1 MRMLSAALVA
11 LIAATMTITAHV
23 AWGQA
28 YTSAYDPRWQDS
40 LWNEAIALQENGE
53 HAQAIKRLRRAGHL
67 SRINEGLNAK
77 SQLLYLRA
85 EIASH
90 RALNQLELAD
100 ERQLYLSRIEA
111 TVVPSGPEKI
121 SALLAQG
128 EWHQYAL
135 LQAIDDNEGAAVRM
149 QKAWN
154 FYLRARDE
162 SLTTYGETSELIP
175 ALEGMIRNQ
184 YINAARQGVGAALPG
199 QMNAFGQTNG
209 APRSIFKRGLPVFL
223 NLQQLKRDRL
233 GVSREMQADDL
244 ILMGDWAWWT
254 GNRGYALD
262 FYNSAL
268 ALANGNVPRE
278 DTPEGVALL
287 QEESAPEGI
296 QIEESSGDQAPT
308 SQASQISHQP
318 NDSQAKALNA
328 GPVGIP
334 VNDVTMTVEKPAN
347 QPDSSLN
354 DARFSILESPVP
366 LPAVEGFEPVLP
378 IKESEA
384 SEQDLIVTFNVS
396 KWGKAINIQ
405 RIQDPVVEDSAVPRK
420 IIRRL
425 RSIRFRPA
433 FVNGE
438 PAESQTIT
446 WIFDL
451 NTWSNSGKATKGT
464 AT

>member
-1 MRMLSAALVA
+1 
-11 LIAATMTITAHV
+11 MTITAHV

-40 LWNEAIALQENGE
+40 LWNEARAMQENGE
-53 HAQAIKRLRRAGHL
+53 HAQAIQRLRRAAHL

-100 ERQLYLSRIEA
+100 QRQLYLSRVEA
-111 TVVPSGPEKI
+111 TVVSSGLEKV
-121 SALLAQG
+121 SALMAQG

-135 LQAIDDNEGAAVRM
+135 LQAIDDKEGAAARM

-154 FYLRARDE
+154 FYLLARNE
-162 SLTTYGETSELIP
+162 SLTTYGESSELIP
-175 ALEGMIRNQ
+175 ALEGMIRNH

-209 APRSIFKRGLPVFL
+209 VPRSIFKRGLPVFL
-223 NLQQLKRDRL
+223 ELQQLKRDRL
-233 GVSREMQADDL
+233 GVSREVQADDF

-262 FYNSAL
+262 FYKNAL
-268 ALANGNVPRE
+268 ALANGNAPRE
-278 DTPEGVALL
+278 DTAEVVALL
-287 QEESAPEGI
+287 QDESAPAGI
-296 QIEESSGDQAPT
+296 QIEESSGDR
-308 SQASQISHQP
+308 ASTTRASENSHQP
-318 NDSQAKALNA
+318 NDSQAQALNA
-328 GPVGIP
+328 GSVGVS
-334 VNDVTMTVEKPAN
+334 VNNVTMTAGEPADQN
-347 QPDSSLN
+347 HSSLK
-354 DARFSILESPVP
+354 DARFSVLESPVP
-366 LPAVEGFEPVLP
+366 LPAVRGFEPVLAT
-378 IKESEA
+378 KESEA
-384 SEQDLIVTFNVS
+384 NEQDLIVTFNVS
-396 KWGKAINIQ
+396 KWGKAVNIQ
-405 RIQDPVVEDSAVPRK
+405 RIQDPDFEDSAVPRR

-425 RSIRFRPA
+425 RSIRFRPV
-433 FVNGE
+433 FVNGV

-451 NTWSNSGKATKGT
+451 NNWSNSSETTKGT